1 VETKVESLLKKGD
14 RVALGDISKSVQGT
28 IMEVFNDVYK
38 VRWDN
43 YRIGYCSA
51 EDLTL
56 IENEFS
62 L

>member
-1 VETKVESLLKKGD
+1 MTVDIKPGD

-28 IMEVFNDVYK
+28 IMEVFNGVYK

-51 EDLTL
+51 EDLTP
-56 IENEFS
+56 IQP
-62 L
+62 